1 MARPLKING
10 TSGLK
15 QMSDTELDSLQY
27 NIRKRYASFLNYY
40 HTSSTGVN
48 AANGQT
54 SSGTGPAGALN
65 VGSVSGWTSIGS
77 ATYTA
82 STQQTAT
89 QARNNSGGD
98 DYPSFPGIGTSTVAT
113 YAYHQNRSA
122 STLGTAFSAN
132 DQYSYLKFVSPSTL
146 RTATGYNDDYFD
158 EIISQCLVDMYSG
171 DEVGSYR
178 ISTSAPSS
186 GGAGTWV
193 DCGTWHSDTTYSAG
207 TTTHK
212 LWVKTALDTPP
223 GTDIKPVMWNGTLVK
238 EVASID
244 ETGAYQATSFIDQA
258 CIPALINKVAA
269 SKLQYSVVTSDPG
282 GSSNRGSFTDTRQ
295 TTESQSQSFSDP
307 TYSSTSTP
315 SGSATA
321 QATYY
326 LSLANPA

>member
-15 QMSDTELDSLQY
+15 QMSDTELDRLQY

-77 ATYTA
+77 ATDTA

-98 DYPSFPGIGTSTVAT
+98 DYPSFPGLGTSTVAT

-269 SKLQYSVVTSDPG
+269 SKLQYTVVTSDPG
-282 GSSNRGSFTDTRQ
+282 GSSNTVF
-295 TTESQSQSFSDP
+295 
-307 TYSSTSTP
+307 
-315 SGSATA
+315 
-321 QATYY
+321 
-326 LSLANPA
+326 